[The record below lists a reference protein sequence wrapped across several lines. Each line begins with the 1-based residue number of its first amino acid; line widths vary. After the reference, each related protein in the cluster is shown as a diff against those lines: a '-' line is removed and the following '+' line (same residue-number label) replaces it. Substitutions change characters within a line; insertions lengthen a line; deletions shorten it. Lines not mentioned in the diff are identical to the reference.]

1 VRYPQF
7 QRRIQRSTIHPG
19 LTSGHDAF
27 DEKRRWGWHES
38 SLGDS
43 LQSFS
48 PTATVRETF
57 TRLLRMP
64 LQETEDPIANVLII
78 GAGWTGRQI
87 AGQMAAFGV
96 NVSLVD
102 PFEPALEASR
112 TWILNQRQR
121 FGEEGFWP
129 LITQEELLKRL
140 DFICAKGPEQILAHY
155 QQPPGLILESIPEQV
170 ALKRRT
176 LKQFSEA
183 FGPPTIIASNSSYFT
198 PSTFSEHIA
207 APERFAH
214 FHFHVPIWKATI
226 VDIASSPRT
235 SEQTRAKLVQ
245 LAKRIGQTPIVNRA
259 ENTGYVFNWML
270 KSLLQSALQLLDRG
284 VATPE
289 EIELAWKKAT
299 GMPAGPFGI
308 MDQIGLDIIHQT
320 MSHARFVDGD
330 AVWGPLVEPVES
342 LVKQGHLGVKTGRGF
357 FEYPDGQLP
366 GG

>member
-1 VRYPQF
+1 
-7 QRRIQRSTIHPG
+7 
-19 LTSGHDAF
+19 
-27 DEKRRWGWHES
+27 
-38 SLGDS
+38 
-43 LQSFS
+43 
-48 PTATVRETF
+48 
-57 TRLLRMP
+57 MP
-64 LQETEDPIANVLII
+64 LPENEDSIDRVIII

-96 NVSLVD
+96 RVTLVD
-102 PFEPALEASR
+102 PFAQALEASR
-112 TWILNQRQR
+112 TWILSQRER
-121 FGEEGFWP
+121 FCEEGFWP
-129 LITQEELLKRL
+129 SISQEDLLDRL
-140 DFICAKGPEQILAHY
+140 TFVSATGPEQLSKNN
-155 QQPPGLILESIPEQV
+155 QPIPGLILESIPEQV

-176 LKQFSEA
+176 LKRYSEQFA
-183 FGPPTIIASNSSYFT
+183 PPTIIASNSSYFT

-207 APERFAH
+207 APERYAH

-226 VDIASSPRT
+226 VDIASAPQT
-235 SEQTRAKLVQ
+235 SEQTRKRLVQ
-245 LAKRIGQTPIVNRA
+245 LAIRIGQTPIVNRA

-289 EIELAWKKAT
+289 EIEMAWKKAT

-330 AVWGPLVEPVES
+330 AVWGPLVARVES
-342 LVKQGHLGVKTGRGF
+342 LVSQGHLGVKTGRGF
-357 FEYPDGQLP
+357 FEYPDGKLP